1 MTTADLS
8 VIADSEGTG
17 WHLVEVAGDS
27 KTIST
32 TSTNWVNW
40 MFYKAPPE
48 FYGKIN
54 SVTVYA
60 KCYAAVASIGKAKI
74 RIKTHD
80 TVYEGD
86 EQTLTTTS
94 TYYSKTWSTNPN
106 TSSAWTM
113 DEVIDLQIG
122 VALKSNGSQNAY
134 CDHVYCTVNYDAI
147 GTTTVSILRPNG
159 AGDVTKNA
167 KYPTASQ
174 NYQCVDEAS
183 PNGDTDYV
191 YYGASPY
198 YDLYTLPT
206 VTVGRVQWVSVITV
220 CETTSASYTGNF
232 DNYIKTHGTEYY
244 HREGHKNDI
253 VWHTFTWFWRL
264 NPNTNETWTQSE
276 IDDLQAG
283 IGLSGE
289 QYAGPCCTQLFVKV
303 CHYRLSQGPRSGVIG
318 L

>member
-122 VALKSNGSQNAY
+122 VALISNGSQYAY
-134 CDHVYCTVNYDAI
+134 CDHVYCTINYDAI

-159 AGDVTKNA
+159 AGDTTGNLP
-167 KYPTASQ
+167 YPGTSQ
-174 NYQCVDEAS
+174 NYQCVDEES

-191 YYGASPY
+191 YYGSKTS

-206 VTVGRVQWVSVITV
+206 VTVGKISWVSVTTV
-220 CETTSASYTGNF
+220 CRLTQNATGIYDN
-232 DNYIKTHGTEYY
+232 NYIKTHGTTYY
-244 HREGHKNDI
+244 HSEGSKVDT
-253 VWHTFTWFWRL
+253 VWHTYVWFWRL

-283 IGLSGE
+283 IGLE
-289 QYAGPCCTQLFVKV
+289 GPLTGNRCTQVFVKV
-303 CHYRLSQGPRSGVIG
+303 CHYRLSQGRDRE
-318 L
+318 